1 MSNLQQLFQRSSREF
16 KSSRTLAVTALLISL
31 NIALDALNIRIQL
44 TPQLRIG
51 FGFLTIA
58 MVGMLF
64 GPVVAMTAGAAMDF
78 LGWLVN
84 NGGGAYFPGFT
95 LTAILAGLIWG
106 ISLYEKPLHWARVLI
121 AKLSINILLNIFLNS
136 FWLYLYY
143 GKSFQLATLPLRI
156 GKNLILLPI
165 EVLLTLAL
173 GNLVQKINKGSHS
186 FYQKHK

>member
-1 MSNLQQLFQRSSREF
+1 MSHLKQLFQNSSREF
-16 KSSRTLAVTALLISL
+16 KSSHTLAVTSLLIAL

-51 FGFLTIA
+51 FGFLTLA

-78 LGWLVN
+78 LGWVVN

-95 LTAILAGLIWG
+95 LTAILAGCIWG
-106 ISLYEKPLHWARVLI
+106 IALYQKPLHWVRILI
-121 AKLSINILLNIFLNS
+121 AKFSINIFLNIFLNS

-143 GKSFQLATLPLRI
+143 GTNFQLATLPLRI
-156 GKNLILLPI
+156 GKQIVFLPI
-165 EVLLTLAL
+165 EAILTLAL
-173 GNLVQKINKGSHS
+173 GNLVQKHS
-186 FYQKHK
+186 ASSYKHHHK